1 MNNKTV
7 NQMNDKIAKDIM
19 TTDVIVANKNDSIA
33 DVAELLIKE
42 KIGGLPVVDENN
54 KVVGIISETDIMQKE
69 TTVDSPR
76 VINFFQGLIF
86 LDDMKKLEDD
96 MKKIAA
102 YKVEDLMSKDIVT
115 VNEND
120 TFDYIANI
128 MIKESINRVPVVDK
142 DNHLKG
148 IICRYDIIKSMY
160 N

>member
-1 MNNKTV
+1 MNNKTI
-7 NQMNDKIAKDIM
+7 NQMNDKIAKEIM